1 MILAA
6 FLGSALPYAIVFVIA
21 GVAWLYFNKF
31 QPWYNRRK
39 TRKREAKRWSINAK

>member
-1 MILAA
+1 MTIAA
-6 FLGSALPYAIVFVIA
+6 FLGSALPYAIVCAIA

-31 QPWYNRRK
+31 HPWHNRRK